1 VWPTDAIALEP
12 QMSKRKQAVASK
24 RALSNRT
31 PSTKRASRPKVAARA
46 QRNKQ
51 AFVTSPRP
59 LYPVTAG
66 LTEPS
71 IEVHDEPKQET
82 PSQETPIV
90 DNRAR
95 ALALEAILQ
104 AALQDDRSQK
114 VRENKPK
121 NAADFALLIS
131 NVQAYQAKL
140 LEVTQANMQF
150 LFEWSQRLATSRSP
164 FDFMAV
170 IAEFTGRRIIM
181 NGKHSKELAAFWRI
195 DAFRELR
202 QPA

>member
-1 VWPTDAIALEP
+1 
-12 QMSKRKQAVASK
+12 
-24 RALSNRT
+24 
-31 PSTKRASRPKVAARA
+31 
-46 QRNKQ
+46 
-51 AFVTSPRP
+51 
-59 LYPVTAG
+59 

-121 NAADFALLIS
+121 NGADFALLIS

-150 LFEWSQRLATSRSP
+150 LFEWSQRLATSTSP